1 MSEQNIISIILA
13 AGKGTRMNKPDLH
26 KVCTVLDGKTV
37 LERAVETYAACGVN
51 RHLLVVGQMAEQ
63 VMQTASSL
71 QSNILY
77 CYQASQR
84 GTGHATKIAA
94 NLLASLNYAG
104 DVLVVAGDKIIEKI
118 FLQEFIEQFYVRD
131 CDLLLA
137 TGKSIHYP
145 ASGRIVRAPSGSPLG
160 IVEVFDIAKVKILNI
175 LKARTRLDEIPA
187 EEVKQIVLKEL
198 GTEKKAALAL
208 GDLWKIIL
216 DDKSINDYLLK
227 KYFTARDFTYQINS
241 IEIPLAQLENADS
254 ANLSVYLFKAGALFY
269 AINQIG
275 SDNAQNEE
283 YLTDVVKT
291 LARGEAKIETMEV
304 NSPEQVMAFNTP
316 EELKNIEH
324 ALKEKRKKGEEHHPG
339 GRRPSEWLAALK
351 STDAKVQHSFASL
364 YGQEPEL
371 IEEKKKHLIK
381 MLDKY
386 LADFD
391 DEPVIIS
398 RAPGR
403 LNIMGRHIDHQGGY
417 GNMIAL
423 ERDVYA
429 VIGRRKDDRN
439 VIMKNMQPDRFPD
452 REFSI
457 DSILNPL
464 ATKDWLQFVNSD
476 FVMDTIR
483 KMKGDWSNY
492 AKAAIARFQ
501 ALFPNRPFHGMNIV
515 LSGDIP
521 IAAGLSSS
529 SALFVSIAEGVVELN
544 QLNIASQQFVELCGE
559 GEWYVGTRGG
569 AGDHAAMKFAQK
581 GQLVQLGF
589 FPLLLA
595 KKVDF
600 PKDHLLVVCNSH
612 HKAKKT
618 DGAGDIFNQRVACYH
633 IGRELLKQS
642 FPDLSADI
650 EHLRDLNPA
659 HLGLQYPE
667 LFEMLKILPETM
679 SSQEVIHRLGKE
691 KANTLLQSFPTTL
704 DQYPIRRVVIYGLA
718 EYERSRH
725 CASLLERGSIDD
737 FGRWMNISHDGD
749 RVISAD
755 DQPFDLDY
763 SDKVM
768 DKLIKHAQQN
778 PHFDNMAKLP
788 GGYGCSIPEIDKMVD
803 IALSVE
809 GVKGAQLSGAGLGGC
824 MMALVHKNSYENLK
838 AKMIRDYYEPSSLEP
853 DMFIC
858 RPVAGSG
865 LISF

>member
-1 MSEQNIISIILA
+1 MCEQSIISIILA
-13 AGKGTRMNKPDLH
+13 AGKGTRMNMPDMH

-71 QSNILY
+71 RSNILY

-94 NLLASLNYAG
+94 NLLASLNYTG
-104 DVLVVAGDKIIEKI
+104 DVLVVAGDKIIDKT
-118 FLQEFIEQFYVRD
+118 FLQEFIGQFYARD

-137 TGKSIHYP
+137 TGKANHYP
-145 ASGRIVRAPSGSPLG
+145 ASGRIVRSPSGSPLG

-175 LKARTRLDEIPA
+175 LKTRTRLNEISA
-187 EEVKQIVLKEL
+187 EEIKQIVLEEL
-198 GTEKKAALAL
+198 QDDKKAALAL
-208 GDLWKIIL
+208 GDLWKIIQAG
-216 DDKSINDYLLK
+216 KPINDYLLK

-241 IEIPLAQLENADS
+241 IEIPLAQLENASS

-269 AINQIG
+269 AVNQIG

-291 LARGEAKIETMEV
+291 LARGDAKTETMEV
-304 NSPEQVMAFNTP
+304 KSPEQIMAFNTP
-316 EELKNIEH
+316 EELKNIKH
-324 ALKEKRKKGEEHHPG
+324 ALKEKRIKVEEHQPG

-351 STDAKVQHSFASL
+351 SANAQVQHGFASL
-364 YGQEPEL
+364 YGQESEL
-371 IEEKKKHLIK
+371 IEEKKKRLIE

-386 LADFD
+386 LADFGD
-391 DEPVIIS
+391 DPVIIS

-423 ERDVYA
+423 EKDVYA
-429 VIGRRKDDRN
+429 AIGRRKDDRN
-439 VIMKNMQPDRFPD
+439 VIMRNIQSDRFPD

-464 ATKDWLQFVNSD
+464 ATKDWFQFVNSD

-501 ALFPNRPFHGMNIV
+501 ALFPNRPFQGMNIV

-569 AGDHAAMKFAQK
+569 AGDHAAMKLAQK

-595 KKVDF
+595 KKWGF
-600 PKDHLLVVCNSH
+600 PKIICLLFAILTSKRKKRMAQEMFLINALH
-612 HKAKKT
+612 AIILAK
-618 DGAGDIFNQRVACYH
+618 
-633 IGRELLKQS
+633 S
-642 FPDLSADI
+642 F
-650 EHLRDLNPA
+650 
-659 HLGLQYPE
+659 
-667 LFEMLKILPETM
+667 
-679 SSQEVIHRLGKE
+679 
-691 KANTLLQSFPTTL
+691 
-704 DQYPIRRVVIYGLA
+704 
-718 EYERSRH
+718 
-725 CASLLERGSIDD
+725 
-737 FGRWMNISHDGD
+737 
-749 RVISAD
+749 
-755 DQPFDLDY
+755 
-763 SDKVM
+763 
-768 DKLIKHAQQN
+768 
-778 PHFDNMAKLP
+778 
-788 GGYGCSIPEIDKMVD
+788 
-803 IALSVE
+803 
-809 GVKGAQLSGAGLGGC
+809 
-824 MMALVHKNSYENLK
+824 
-838 AKMIRDYYEPSSLEP
+838 
-853 DMFIC
+853 
-858 RPVAGSG
+858 
-865 LISF
+865 